1 MLVDIGRFFQAFSPD
16 NSPGQNNLSITVAG
30 QSINFIQGT
39 TSDVFGPGLT
49 VSSVSVTSPTS
60 ATAVINI
67 DPTAQPGPCNL
78 TASWSRACS

>member
-1 MLVDIGRFFQAFSPD
+1 
-16 NSPGQNNLSITVAG
+16 
-30 QSINFIQGT
+30 
-39 TSDVFGPGLT
+39 
-49 VSSVSVTSPTS
+49 VTSPTS